1 MRLIY
6 NVLTHLMAPVL
17 LLHLWWR
24 GQSNPA
30 YRRRIGERFGFLP
43 QRQTKPGIWVHAV
56 SVGEVQAAAELI
68 RSLMKRYPNKPL
80 ILTTMTPTGSQR
92 AQELFGDS
100 VIHSYV
106 PYDISGSVRR
116 FFERAMPELVI
127 IIETEL
133 WPNLFRECGRRQ
145 IPLVL
150 ASARVS
156 ARSVGRYQR
165 MVSLIRET
173 LSHGVVIAAQTD
185 TDAER
190 FRSLGAN
197 PLRIHVTGN
206 IKFDF
211 HLDPEVTNRGTAI
224 RRELAANR
232 PVWIA
237 ASTHGDEEEIVLAAH
252 RRLLET
258 YPDALL
264 ILVPRHPERFQSVE
278 TLIGRAD
285 LAAVTRSSR
294 VQCDAETQV
303 FLADS
308 MGELPMFYA
317 AADVAFVG
325 GSLVPIGGHN
335 LLEPAALGLPV
346 LTGPNNFNAPEIAQL
361 LIDDE
366 ATRVIHDANELADQL
381 GFLLD
386 HPDERRRRGGA
397 GRAVIDNNRGALARL
412 LELIDPLIA

>member
-1 MRLIY
+1 
-6 NVLTHLMAPVL
+6 
-17 LLHLWWR
+17 
-24 GQSNPA
+24 
-30 YRRRIGERFGFLP
+30 
-43 QRQTKPGIWVHAV
+43 
-56 SVGEVQAAAELI
+56 
-68 RSLMKRYPNKPL
+68 MKRYPNKPL

-106 PYDISGSVRR
+106 PYDISGSVRH

-325 GSLVPIGGHN
+325 GSLVPVGGHN